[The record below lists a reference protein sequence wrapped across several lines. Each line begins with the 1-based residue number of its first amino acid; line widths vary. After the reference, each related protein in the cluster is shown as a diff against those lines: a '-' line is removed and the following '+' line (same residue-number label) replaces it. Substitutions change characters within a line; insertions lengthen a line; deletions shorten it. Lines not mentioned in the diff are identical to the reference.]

1 MKIKS
6 TLTLLFLG
14 LTTTIF
20 SQTDTKWSTLGIAAS
35 SGDFFGTTNAYPID
49 FKTNNILRASLSP
62 TGLFNLN
69 NLAGA
74 GTRLLQTDAS
84 GNVIFL
90 PAGSPSQVLFG
101 DGTWGAV
108 PTPTTS
114 GPWAQSGTN
123 VFTTNNVGIG
133 TSFPL
138 FPLDVYGD
146 MRVSNNLYVGGG
158 IVISQ
163 KMQATSSLKTDTVH
177 SVTGETKFTSKV
189 ILKQQFQVDGTSLF
203 NGTLQANDISTTGS
217 ISAVNSTITGFLATN
232 KLILGSAIDDINI
245 VSQSTGTAKF
255 IHIGFPYG
263 PSLPPATTCIKPFVG
278 TLTNISTRALITN
291 PGFSNVF
298 DFNNDGLNGYIDYGY
313 DISEHPRLIDTN
325 GVEAPVAPVPSLKI
339 NSVCNGDVEIA
350 KGGGF
355 VSAGN
360 YFEVGNPI
368 RNGLIVSN
376 INALGSRVAQRV
388 TKKSYYPANYV
399 GAVNEFNTQFF
410 VNRDFIKAL
419 SVNNTVTNTNGDET
433 FVIYGD
439 GRTAIGSSYVA
450 PGYKLA
456 VNGKIIT
463 EEVVVQ
469 LRSNWPD
476 YVFEKNYK
484 LKSLSEIE
492 DFIKQNNHLENIPT
506 ASEIEKN
513 GVSIGSL
520 VSKQME
526 KIEELTLYLIQQQKQ
541 IEALQKEVKS
551 LQK

>member
-1 MKIKS
+1 
-6 TLTLLFLG
+6 
-14 LTTTIF
+14 
-20 SQTDTKWSTLGIAAS
+20 
-35 SGDFFGTTNAYPID
+35 
-49 FKTNNILRASLSP
+49 
-62 TGLFNLN
+62 
-69 NLAGA
+69 
-74 GTRLLQTDAS
+74 
-84 GNVIFL
+84 
-90 PAGSPSQVLFG
+90 
-101 DGTWGAV
+101 
-108 PTPTTS
+108 
-114 GPWAQSGTN
+114 
-123 VFTTNNVGIG
+123 
-133 TSFPL
+133 
-138 FPLDVYGD
+138 
-146 MRVSNNLYVGGG
+146 
-158 IVISQ
+158 
-163 KMQATSSLKTDTVH
+163 MQATSSLKTDTVH

-217 ISAVNSTITGFLATN
+217 ISAVNSTISGFLATN

-313 DISEHPRLIDTN
+313 DISEHPRLIDTS
-325 GVEAPVAPVPSLKI
+325 GVVAPVAPVPSLKI

-388 TKKSYYPANYV
+388 TKKSYYPANYS

-419 SVNNTVTNTNGDET
+419 SVFNTVTNTNGDET
-433 FVIYGD
+433 FVVYGN
-439 GRTAIGSSYVA
+439 GRTAIGVQKITTGPHTDA
-450 PGYKLA
+450 MLT
-456 VNGKIIT
+456 VDGKILAKSCYVT
-463 EEVVVQ
+463 
-469 LRSNWPD
+469 LNNWAD
-476 YVFEKNYK
+476 YVFASDYK
-484 LKSLSEIE
+484 LLPL
-492 DFIKQNNHLENIPT
+492 KQVEAYYKENKHLPEIPT
-506 ASEIEKN
+506 EKEVIEN
-513 GVSIGSL
+513 GVNIAEMNKL
-520 VSKQME
+520 LLK
-526 KIEELTLYLIQQQKQ
+526 KIEELTLYLVQQQKD
-541 IEALQKEVKS
+541 IDALKAKLS
-551 LQK
+551 N